1 MLIRVNLGLR
11 KSFRE
16 KFQGYWITI
25 FYVSDGLAV
34 TKSEFSQYCKTV
46 LQKVRDSVL
55 GSVVTI
61 VHCEFCDNV

>member
-1 MLIRVNLGLR
+1 
-11 KSFRE
+11 
-16 KFQGYWITI
+16 
-25 FYVSDGLAV
+25 VSDGLAV

-55 GSVVTI
+55 GSVVTV